1 MMLLPGPNQAE
12 RNEIQ
17 VAVCHYFAQGNGI
30 EPNESVFSSW
40 LTGLPTKQRII
51 SMVAGYEAAKHNLSF
66 RRYVLELHG
75 YGLYEYMTTHLSPT
89 ALHFWLHRQEVLGIW
104 GASLNP
110 NEE

>member
-1 MMLLPGPNQAE
+1 MMLLSGPNQAE

-17 VAVCHYFAQGNGI
+17 VAVCQYFAQGSNI
-30 EPNESVFSSW
+30 EPDESSFSTW
-40 LTGLPTKQRII
+40 LVGLPAKQRII
-51 SMVAGYEAAKHNLSF
+51 SMVAGFEAANQNLSF

-75 YGLYEYMTTHLSPT
+75 FCLYEYMTAHLSPT

>member
-1 MMLLPGPNQAE
+1 MLLSGPNQAE

-17 VAVCHYFAQGNGI
+17 VAVCQYFSQGITI
-30 EPNESVFSSW
+30 EPTESAFSSW
-40 LTGLPTKQRII
+40 LVGLPLKQKVI
-51 SMVAGYEAAKHNLSF
+51 SMVAGYEVAKQNLSF

-75 YGLYEYMTTHLSPT
+75 FCLYEYMTTHLTPT
-89 ALHFWLHRQEVLGIW
+89 ALHFWLHRQEILGIW